1 MGKRSINAV
10 VLVLSATFLVLM
22 FAGVMEVISI
32 AAMIVCEYV
41 CCDNLFLSDRGSQF
55 HVSLFHF

>member
-10 VLVLSATFLVLM
+10 VLGLSATLLVLM

-32 AAMIVCEYV
+32 AAMMVV
-41 CCDNLFLSDRGSQF
+41 CCMLWIRGSD
-55 HVSLFHF
+55 SL